1 MTLNWW
7 GLGLQA
13 INVLILVWLL
23 SRVFWRPVAGVIARR
38 QRAAREMLD
47 EGETAKAKA
56 EAMLAEV
63 AQTRAG
69 IAAERD
75 AILAEARTQADTAAK
90 AALTQAQ
97 TRAETLLS
105 AAHTAIERDREDAHK
120 QNARQAAALSAR
132 IAARLLARF
141 DTPAVRAAFLEH
153 LSQTLATLPARERTA
168 LAASKAG
175 LEIVTAAQ
183 PEDAQKAAIEQ
194 AIRDALGSAPELR
207 FVTDPDLIAGLELR
221 GAHFVL
227 HNSWRADIE
236 QILKE
241 IGDAA

>member
-56 EAMLAEV
+56 EAM
-63 AQTRAG
+63 
-69 IAAERD
+69 
-75 AILAEARTQADTAAK
+75 LAEARTQADTAAK

>member
-1 MTLNWW
+1 
-7 GLGLQA
+7 
-13 INVLILVWLL
+13 
-23 SRVFWRPVAGVIARR
+23 
-38 QRAAREMLD
+38 MLD

-183 PEDAQKAAIEQ
+183 PEDAQKAAT
-194 AIRDALGSAPELR
+194 GHP
-207 FVTDPDLIAGLELR
+207 
-221 GAHFVL
+221 
-227 HNSWRADIE
+227 
-236 QILKE
+236 
-241 IGDAA
+241 